1 MAAKR
6 TSPTRKGKP
15 KPVAATKPVAAS
27 EERRTIDREVFDWG
41 VRLTA
46 RPFEG
51 TVNHAMIIRS
61 EIGNYKSGRGS
72 EIRITFPGA
81 SMQQP
86 LRLLDAQTWHEA
98 LGAIIA
104 DTRIVQNEMRTAAA
118 ASGKKKQS

>member
-1 MAAKR
+1 MATKR
-6 TSPTRKGKP
+6 ANPTKKGKA
-15 KPVAATKPVAAS
+15 KPVAAT
-27 EERRTIDREVFDWG
+27 EERKTIDREVFDWG

-118 ASGKKKQS
+118 GKKRQ